1 MGTNAVGVLVAF
13 ATFGVLAFGAALV
26 VRARN
31 ASDSRTRDTLR
42 RIGDGVE
49 ALTLGLGAIA
59 ETAKAETAELGRSV
73 GITLDLEEALRRTA
87 AAAAS
92 LPGMQAGAAR
102 IIGMDGSVAQQTVG
116 ITSGLSGLETD
127 FDPPDRSPWTSAV
140 LSWRRSPDMATVS
153 AVQAGIVAPVLH
165 EGAQIGLV
173 AAYSIGVN
181 RPDEASIERLTWLA
195 NQASPALAA
204 AREHDAMKALV
215 RKDPLTGLLNRRGLD
230 EALAHEIARAARN
243 GTVLSVLMI
252 DIDGFRSVNKL
263 TYAHGDIVLR
273 EFSRSLE
280 EACRATDLICRRGGD
295 EFLLLLPDTPCREA
309 LRLEARVRAV
319 VTTTDFTNVS
329 KLTYSAGITSYRA
342 GDSFDELDRRASM
355 LVNEVKS
362 AGRNGMRHDCEL
374 ESDTAIVTIRTE
386 TSGQGRS

>member
-1 MGTNAVGVLVAF
+1 MGTTAVGVLVAL
-13 ATFGVLAFGAALV
+13 ATLGVLAVGVALV

-102 IIGMDGSVAQQTVG
+102 VIGIDGSVAQQTVG
-116 ITSGLSGLETD
+116 ISSGFTGLETD
-127 FDPPDRSPWTSAV
+127 FDPPDRSPWASAV
-140 LSWRRSPDMATVS
+140 LSWRRTPDMGALTS
-153 AVQAGIVAPVLH
+153 VQAGIVAPVLH
-165 EGAQIGLV
+165 EGGRIGLV
-173 AAYSIGVN
+173 AAYSTGVN
-181 RPDEASIERLTWLA
+181 RPDEAAVERLTWLA
-195 NQASPALAA
+195 NQAAPALAA

-252 DIDGFRSVNKL
+252 DIDGFRTVNKL

-273 EFSRSLE
+273 EFSRALE
-280 EACRATDLICRRGGD
+280 EACRSTDIICRRGGD
-295 EFLLLLPDTPCREA
+295 EFLLLLPDTPCLEA

-319 VTTTDFTNVS
+319 VTTTDFSNVS

-342 GDSFDELDRRASM
+342 GDSFDELDRRASI

-362 AGRNGMRHDCEL
+362 AGRNGMRHDCDVDDG
-374 ESDTAIVTIRTE
+374 SAITTIRAE
-386 TSGQGRS
+386 GMGLGES

>member
-1 MGTNAVGVLVAF
+1 MSTTVVGVLVAF
-13 ATFGVLAFGAALV
+13 AALGVLAVGVALV
-26 VRARN
+26 IRARN

-49 ALTLGLGAIA
+49 ALTLGLGVIA

-102 IIGMDGSVAQQTVG
+102 IVGMDGSVAQQTVG
-116 ITSGLSGLETD
+116 ISSGLSGLEAD
-127 FDPPDRSPWTSAV
+127 FDPPDRSPWTSAI
-140 LSWRRSPDMATVS
+140 LSWRRSPDTAPLS

-165 EGAQIGLV
+165 DGGRIGLV
-173 AAYSIGVN
+173 AAYSTGVN
-181 RPDEASIERLTWLA
+181 HPDEAAVERLMWLA
-195 NQASPALAA
+195 NQAAPALAA

-243 GTVLSVLMI
+243 GTVLTVLMI

-273 EFSRSLE
+273 EFSRALE
-280 EACRATDLICRRGGD
+280 EACRSTDIICRRGGD
-295 EFLLLLPDTPCREA
+295 EFLLLLPDTPCVEA

-319 VTTTDFTNVS
+319 VTTTDFSNIS
-329 KLTYSAGITSYRA
+329 RLTYSAGITSYRPD
-342 GDSFDELDRRASM
+342 DSFDELDRRASM

-362 AGRNGMRHDCEL
+362 AGRNGMRHDC
-374 ESDTAIVTIRTE
+374 DVDDGQAITAFQAE
-386 TSGQGRS
+386 TTGPGRN